1 MEFDCPAFNTAPLLH
16 VDGLLISPITGEIF
30 GHDDKPS
37 IYETPYNYSTPV
49 MNRFTTKADRA
60 RGFQLDPNYRLAETK
75 DDGTSNP
82 GNVVVSNEKSGR
94 GPKPKVLI
102 NPLARHIQVAD
113 TEAMGWVD
121 DYVHGACCTVGGRSN
136 GRLNASPADVRR
148 VCMLDT
154 ISTDSVQAII
164 RNHEKLPVSKPHARR
179 IAQIARFAIG
189 GISHYLH
196 RNPAIKK
203 ILDYEVGFAA
213 SYHQQPIYQE
223 AA

>member
-1 MEFDCPAFNTAPLLH
+1 MEFNFPVFNTPHLLY
-16 VDGLLISPITGEIF
+16 VGGLLISPITGEIF
-30 GHDDKPS
+30 GYDDKPS
-37 IYETPYNYSTPV
+37 IYDTPYNYSTPV
-49 MNRFTTKADRA
+49 TNRFAAKADRA
-60 RGFQLDPNYRLAETK
+60 RGFQLDPDYRSAETI

-82 GNVVVSNEKSGR
+82 NNVVVPEEKSGR
-94 GPKPKVLI
+94 GPKPKVFI
-102 NPLARHIQVAD
+102 NSLARHIQVAD
-113 TEAMGWVD
+113 AEAMGWVD
-121 DYVHGACCTVGGRSN
+121 DYVYGACCGVGGRSN
-136 GRLNASPADVRR
+136 GKLNASPADVRR

-189 GISHYLH
+189 GMSHYLH

-203 ILDYEVGFAA
+203 TLDYEVNFGA
-213 SYHQQPIYQE
+213 SYHQQSVYQE